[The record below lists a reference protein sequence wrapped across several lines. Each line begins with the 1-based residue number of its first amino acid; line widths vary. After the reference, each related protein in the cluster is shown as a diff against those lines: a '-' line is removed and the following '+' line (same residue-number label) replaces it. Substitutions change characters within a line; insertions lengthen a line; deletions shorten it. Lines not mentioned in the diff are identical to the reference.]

1 MSNETY
7 LGSNFLDNRMV
18 HLSSDN
24 GAVRLHDDII
34 LLAIFD
40 NISLLAERMQLR
52 KICQQN
58 MWSVRNPKKKK
69 NWEDHLNLVNGRQ
82 VVPRCF
88 NFFNVL
94 DVAFKPQIM
103 SDSIDF
109 TCRHVYA
116 TH

>member
-40 NISLLAERMQLR
+40 NIFLLAERMQL
-52 KICQQN
+52 
-58 MWSVRNPKKKK
+58 
-69 NWEDHLNLVNGRQ
+69 
-82 VVPRCF
+82 
-88 NFFNVL
+88 
-94 DVAFKPQIM
+94 
-103 SDSIDF
+103 
-109 TCRHVYA
+109 
-116 TH
+116 